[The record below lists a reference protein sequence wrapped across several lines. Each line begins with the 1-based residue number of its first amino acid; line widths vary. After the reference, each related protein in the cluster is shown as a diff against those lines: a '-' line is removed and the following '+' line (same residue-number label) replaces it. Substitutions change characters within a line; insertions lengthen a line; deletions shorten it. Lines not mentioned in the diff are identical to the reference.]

1 MAGFFKREVHH
12 LKCGLDEL
20 ARQKIQD
27 RGFNIELGKLGI
39 KKPGLTLDEENQQVL
54 VTSPKPCW
62 DDELVARLQLQQI
75 TNSGVLKA
83 PYLRGELYH
92 VISSYTKLHQQPCL
106 VTSSSIC

>member
-39 KKPGLTLDEENQQVL
+39 KNLD
-54 VTSPKPCW
+54 
-62 DDELVARLQLQQI
+62 
-75 TNSGVLKA
+75 
-83 PYLRGELYH
+83 
-92 VISSYTKLHQQPCL
+92 
-106 VTSSSIC
+106 